1 MRCEVKRLHNSW
13 SFYDWANSAYNL
25 VITSTIFPVYY
36 IAVTS
41 DNNPDSLD
49 YTRFFGLEVIN
60 SVLLNYSLAAAYLV
74 IALLSPILSS
84 IADVQGSKKQFLKF
98 FCYLG
103 SLACCG
109 LFFFTPG
116 RTELG
121 ILLSMTA
128 ALGYCGSLVFYNAY
142 LPEIATPDQRNHLS
156 ARGYA
161 FGYVGSVL
169 LQLVCFALLFAGFSD
184 DSLAPRLSFL
194 LVGLWWMGFAQITFR
209 HMPGSRGQRRVP
221 DRSVLWQGFRE
232 LRNVYAAMSAMPVLK
247 RFLWAFFFYSMG
259 LQTVMLAAA
268 EFGSKEVYKV
278 VDGRRVPLE
287 ATDLI
292 ITILLIQLVA
302 IGGAFLLSGMARRL
316 GNLRVLRITVL
327 IWVAIC
333 ACAYFTHN
341 QYQFY
346 ALAAAVGLVMGG
358 IQSLSRATYARLMPE
373 TADTTSF
380 FSFYDVSEKV
390 AIVIGMF
397 SFALLE
403 HLTGSMRNSIILL
416 TVFFLFGFVW
426 LTLAMKRQDRD
437 KMIAKG
443 DPHTSPETASA

>member
-1 MRCEVKRLHNSW
+1 MSKVISSPSKRLHNSW

-41 DNNPDSLD
+41 DNNPETLD
-49 YTRFFGLEVIN
+49 YARFFGLEFIN
-60 SVLLNYSLAAAYLV
+60 SALLNYSLAAAYLI

-84 IADVQGSKKQFLKF
+84 IADVQGNKKQFLKF

-103 SLACCG
+103 GLACCG

-142 LPEIATPDQRNHLS
+142 LPEIATPDQRNQLS

-169 LQLVCFALLFAGFSD
+169 LQLVCFALLFVGFAD
-184 DSLAPRLSFL
+184 DSLAARLSFL

-209 HMPGSRGQRRVP
+209 NMPDSRGQRRVK

-232 LRNVYAAMSAMPVLK
+232 LRKVYSMLADMPVLK
-247 RFLWAFFFYSMG
+247 RFLTAFFFYSMG

-268 EFGSKEVYKV
+268 EFGSKEVYKL
-278 VDGRRVPLE
+278 VDGERVPLE
-287 ATDLI
+287 AADLI
-292 ITILLIQLVA
+292 LTILLIQLVA
-302 IGGAFLLSGMARRL
+302 IGGAYLLSGMARRL

-327 IWVAIC
+327 IWIAIC
-333 ACAYFTHN
+333 CCAYFTHT

-358 IQSLSRATYARLMPE
+358 IQSLSRATYAKLMPE

-403 HLTGSMRNSIILL
+403 DLTGSMRNSIILL
-416 TVFFLFGFVW
+416 TLFFVVGLVF
-426 LTLAMKRQDRD
+426 LALAGK
-437 KMIAKG
+437 KA
-443 DPHTSPETASA
+443 